1 MFYNQMRP
9 QQNPNTQID
18 PNARSNY
25 KPEQQYM
32 NFLREMQMLKNYNPE
47 QYMNLGLF
55 GNTIGAQTHNPLK
68 GQLSEKEMEVMMTRQ
83 QRKAQQELYLRHLL
97 SQQLQ
102 QQMHQN
108 TKGQISDRD
117 MQYFSN
123 QMGY

>member
-1 MFYNQMRP
+1 MRP

>member
-18 PNARSNY
+18 PNASRQISNRRMQEIL
-25 KPEQQYM
+25 EQARLQ
-32 NFLREMQMLKNYNPE
+32 QMLKNYNPE

-68 GQLSEKEMEVMMTRQ
+68 GQLSEKEMDVMMTRQ
-83 QRKAQQELYLRHLL
+83 QMLQEL
-97 SQQLQ
+97 LQ
-102 QQMHQN
+102 QN
-108 TKGQISDRD
+108 IKGRISDRD

>member
-1 MFYNQMRP
+1 MRP

-83 QRKAQQELYLRHLL
+83 LMTRQQRKAQQELYLRHLL